1 MLKMCLDIFLLYWYI
16 WLVIKVV
23 NFVKWFYVK
32 FINKF
37 LFRYVFYV
45 YKKVEKMKLGFVF
58 LD

>member
-1 MLKMCLDIFLLYWYI
+1 MCLDIFLLYWYI